1 MVPCDLRHFFIFL
14 ILLLVSACGDGTTS
28 GGTLLLSATQ
38 NVEFLAVGDGT
49 QDLAVSKEIHVAPG
63 KTYRYK
69 NVNIYNGGKL
79 IFDDVASEAQTQS
92 WADSTF
98 YRIMQLFGAAQ
109 AKTET
114 HFRAKSILVE
124 NEGALIAGTE
134 DSPFQSILVFHLY
147 GSNTDNEGITCKTS
161 DTSHKY
167 YCGVPAD
174 KWAEHDDFFHYEQL
188 PDESLSNSGVAFFGR
203 KVLAVS
209 YGGTLQLFGAKG
221 ATKGP
226 ITDADT
232 ASGKSWARLAVTV
245 KPDVNPKT
253 VTLDRIVDWE
263 QGDQIVVTTTD
274 FLPGH
279 SEQREIES
287 ISASGGRS
295 VITLTSGLTYRH
307 NGEAYDLT
315 QYNLSK
321 QGIAKKTVETRAA
334 VALLTRNIRI
344 ESAGKTV
351 DAALP
356 AGDSPDTDRYFGGHT
371 VIRQGF
377 TKVQIQGVEFKQMG
391 QGGMLARSPLQFLGV
406 YGAPNDTFVR
416 DCSIHDSMTRWIEL
430 RGAQNLLLERNVGY
444 KSIGH
449 GYMSAG
455 YEANNTYRANIGI
468 YARPALKYPG
478 NPRNVPGVY
487 AQTISEKAWTGPTDP
502 PPAPQGPPAWCSATD
517 GKDMSKHS
525 DYVTPAVFLIANPY
539 NTYEHNMA
547 VGAGACGSCY
557 WIVPAQAT
565 GPPETAPDGY
575 ISAMQN
581 SAHAPLLSFKGN
593 FCSTAQY
600 SLLTIGGITTC
611 GGVTT
616 NSSYTSCKDTG
627 TGEQV
632 AYPLLVPVKNSIDH
646 ALNVNT
652 ASNYVPKL
660 TTGNCVK
667 GDTAGCSVTVIEG
680 YTSSF
685 HWGQQNWSAIWL
697 RNNWFLFN
705 DGALT
710 DILGPGLTM
719 VSGGSYEQVMNGYW
733 ALTRKTVFVGQ
744 TQEGNDFATAAGPK
758 VDTNTRKSTG
768 LTCQGKQGAYCLF
781 SDQGISIPTDNFLN
795 YQRFFNI
802 YDGPVYQDSN
812 AYLNIKAMKVTYD
825 NGDSIY
831 GVKPLDCDRGLGIPY
846 AKEDGKYG
854 DYKKGDSILTNAAI
868 AWKQPNGF
876 YYPPA
881 FHSSNLAFHDVD
893 LRHFVLIPLFQFGT
907 QITDAV
913 EVQKQYRSF
922 SGDIFNSFTDVDRQT
937 ELNDD
942 DGSMSGIKGVSDNGS
957 ISLNKD
963 TFYHVPKM
971 TYQCASEQSCL
982 QAPYDHVTLNVFPKC
997 LSSNPDSN
1005 CPDCSSKPGDGKQC
1019 QWDLSCG
1026 NQGCNGIPLYRQYL
1040 NTDELNPDKKQ
1051 MMRMLGQGMG
1061 QRVNLVANNGKYYID
1076 TTQPSGAMPDKD
1088 RSANQQNNFEAG
1100 RTYYVYLLYAKAE
1113 TKVTIQVFVGKN
1125 ANDVLGSIKMVRLG
1139 TKKNDG
1145 HVITPPF
1152 EFNAQSTWPWDQAK
1166 YTPSTGILEVM
1177 MDMSRSGFAQDF
1189 IDGAKEAC
1197 KPSSVCE
1204 WKDDHCGCAATA
1216 KDIDYKC
1223 EDAVCRWS
1231 SKAMECPSGGCI
1243 GFQFTLPSTF
1253 VADGADH
1260 RPLAEPFPDSWNMD
1274 WKPFLVDEATAGSCH
1289 YSSDPLDPR

>member
-1 MVPCDLRHFFIFL
+1 LL
-14 ILLLVSACGDGTTS
+14 ISACSGGTTGSFSGVAKDGPESVSSAGSFKYLDEGDGTK
-28 GGTLLLSATQ
+28 
-38 NVEFLAVGDGT
+38 
-49 QDLAVSKEIHVAPG
+49 DLPVTEVLHVKPG
-63 KTYRYK
+63 KTYRYG

-79 IFDDVASEAQTQS
+79 IFDDVPAQAEAHS
-92 WADSTF
+92 WTEAIVLSLKK
-98 YRIMQLFGAAQ
+98 IFGAQ

-114 HFRAKSILVE
+114 HFWAKSILVE
-124 NEGALIAGTE
+124 NKGELTAGTE
-134 DSPFQSILVFHLY
+134 DKPFQSILVFHLY

-161 DTSHKY
+161 DTSHQY
-167 YCGVPAD
+167 YCGVDAD
-174 KWAEHDDFFHYEQL
+174 KWEAHDKFFHYEKL
-188 PDESLSNSGVAFFGR
+188 PDERLSNSDVAFFGR

-226 ITDADT
+226 ITDPDT

-245 KPDVNPKT
+245 KPDVNPKS

-263 QGDQIVVTTTD
+263 KGDQIVLTTTD

-287 ISASGGRS
+287 ITTSGGRS
-295 VITLTSGLTYRH
+295 VITLTSGLAYRH

-315 QYNLSK
+315 QYKLSR
-321 QGIAKKTVETRAA
+321 QGIAKPSVETRAA

-351 DAALP
+351 DALLP
-356 AGDSPDTDRYFGGHT
+356 AEDSPDTDRYFGGHT

-377 TKVQIQGVEFKQMG
+377 TRVQIQGVEFKQMG

-406 YGAPNDTFVR
+406 FDPPAETFVR

-455 YEANNTYRANIGI
+455 FEANNTYRANIGI

-487 AQTISEKAWTGPTDP
+487 AQTLSGGGTGLENKSM
-502 PPAPQGPPAWCSATD
+502 ASQ
-517 GKDMSKHS
+517 S
-525 DYVTPAVFLIANPY
+525 DYATPSVFLIANPY

-547 VGAGACGSCY
+547 AGAGACGSCY
-557 WIVPAQAT
+557 WLVAGPAAE
-565 GPPETAPDGY
+565 PPEAAPKGY
-575 ISAMQN
+575 VSAMRKDV
-581 SAHAPLLSFKGN
+581 HAPLYSFKGN

-611 GGVTT
+611 NGITTDDTYAGG
-616 NSSYTSCKDTG
+616 
-627 TGEQV
+627 Q
-632 AYPLLVPVKNSIDH
+632 PILVPVKNSVSQ
-646 ALNVNT
+646 NVLTINDS
-652 ASNYVPKL
+652 SNYLPALLDGDGKSRK
-660 TTGNCVK
+660 CEK
-667 GDTAGCSVTVIEG
+667 GDTAGCSVTVIES

-697 RNNWFLFN
+697 RNNWFLFTG
-705 DGALT
+705 GALT

-719 VSGGSYEQVMNGYW
+719 VSGGSYEQVINGYW

-744 TQEGNDFATAAGPK
+744 TQQDNDYATAAGPK
-758 VDTNTRKSTG
+758 LNTVTG
-768 LTCQGKQGAYCLF
+768 LRCEGRTGSFCLL
-781 SDQGISIPTDNFLN
+781 SREGISFPTDNFLN
-795 YQRFFNI
+795 YQRFYNI
-802 YDGPVYQDSN
+802 YDGPVYQESN
-812 AYLNIKAMKVTYD
+812 AYLNIKAMKINHD
-825 NGDSIY
+825 NGEYIY
-831 GVKPLDCDRGLGIPY
+831 GVKPVDANRGLGIPK
-846 AKEDGKYG
+846 AKEAGKYG
-854 DYKKGDSILTNAAI
+854 GYAKGDCILTNAAI

-893 LRHFVLIPLFQFGT
+893 LRHFVLIPLFKLGEQT
-907 QITDAV
+907 TDDV
-913 EVQKQYRSF
+913 EVAKQYCTS
-922 SGDIFNSFTDVDRQT
+922 SPIIFNSFTDVDRQT

-942 DGSMSGIKGVSDNGS
+942 DGSLSGIKGSGDNGS

-971 TYQCASEQSCL
+971 TYECASEQSCL
-982 QAPYDHVTLNVFPKC
+982 QAPYDHVTANIFPKC
-997 LSSNPDSN
+997 LSKNPDSD
-1005 CPDCSSKPGDGKQC
+1005 CPPCSTTPGDGKQC

-1026 NQGCNGIPLYRQYL
+1026 EPGCTGIPLYRQYL
-1040 NTDELNPDKKQ
+1040 NFDETAPGDKKQ
-1051 MMRMLGQGMG
+1051 MMKMLGQGMG
-1061 QRVNLVANNGKYYID
+1061 QRVNLVANSGKYYID
-1076 TTQPSGAMPDKD
+1076 TTQKSAASAGGRKNNRQNDFEKD
-1088 RSANQQNNFEAG
+1088 S
-1100 RTYYVYLLYAKAE
+1100 TYYVYLLYAKA
-1113 TKVTIQVFVGKN
+1113 TSKVTFQVYVGEKANKENVIN
-1125 ANDVLGSIKMVRLG
+1125 AVKLVRLG
-1139 TKKNDG
+1139 TKKLDG
-1145 HVITPPF
+1145 YVITTPF
-1152 EFNAQSTWPWDQAK
+1152 EFTEQPDWPWEKADYK
-1166 YTPSTGILEVM
+1166 PDTGILTVN
-1177 MDMSRSGFAQDF
+1177 MDMSKFAQDF
-1189 IDGAKEAC
+1189 IEGAKEAC

-1204 WKDDHCGCAATA
+1204 WKGTYCGCAADIKA
-1216 KDIDYKC
+1216 IDYKC

-1243 GFQFTLPSTF
+1243 GFQFTMSPEF
-1253 VADGADH
+1253 KADGNTR
-1260 RPLAEPFPDSWNMD
+1260 RPAAEPFPDSWKID